1 MTTLSLNCV
10 MRKCER
16 SWMKGSLAAD
26 SASAAAR
33 VLSSGTEIEHNA
45 SLHLHPIG
53 RENPGFMPHIAWL
66 QCD

>member
-33 VLSSGTEIEHNA
+33 VLSSGTEIERNV
-45 SLHLHPIG
+45 S
-53 RENPGFMPHIAWL
+53 
-66 QCD
+66 